1 MLEFRV
7 VKRYGQFT
15 LDVAARIDAEWLVLL
30 APSGSGKSLTLNLL
44 AGLVTP
50 DAGFIRGNGRVYY
63 DGARGLHLPI
73 RKRRI
78 GYVFQ
83 ESALFPHMT
92 VARNITYGLPP
103 GRDPRPVLARWLRFF
118 HLEGRE
124 AAYPAQLSGGQKQ
137 RVALARAL
145 ANEPQLLLLDEP
157 FSALDRRIRESL
169 QQEMVRLK
177 AELSIPVV
185 LVTHDFDEAQVLGEQ
200 VVVLEHGRM
209 LEMGPRTRLFAH
221 PQRHET
227 ARFLGVENVLPA
239 RVLHGADGAGRMGVA
254 VGPWALELA
263 PDPRFAPGDGVFVGI
278 RAADV
283 RLAVNEKPRPNLLP
297 VVISGIVPTVGTNRV
312 QLLPADNA
320 TAGDEAGP
328 TDQSAPA
335 LTMLMDDYVAG
346 RYGYA
351 PGSRLTIWLPPDKL
365 FLCA

>member
-1 MLEFRV
+1 MLEFHV
-7 VKRYGQFT
+7 VKSYGHFT
-15 LDVAARIDAEWLVLL
+15 LEVAATVGAEWLVLL

-50 DAGFIRGNGRVYY
+50 DAGFVRGNGRVFH
-63 DGARGLHLPI
+63 DSARGINLPI

-118 HLEGRE
+118 DLEGRE
-124 AAYPAQLSGGQKQ
+124 AAYPAELSGGQKQ

-169 QQEMVRLK
+169 QREMVRLK

-200 VVVLEHGRM
+200 VAVLEHGRM
-209 LEMGPRTRLFAH
+209 LELGPRARLFAH

-227 ARFLGVENVLPA
+227 AHFLGVENVLPA
-239 RVLHGADGAGRMGVA
+239 RVLHPPDGAGRMGVA
-254 VGPWALELA
+254 VGPWTLEIA
-263 PDPRFAPGDGVFVGI
+263 ADARFSPGDSAFVGI

-283 RLAVNEKPRPNLLP
+283 RLAVDARPRPNLLP
-297 VVISGIVPTVGTNRV
+297 VHVSGMVPTVGTNRV
-312 QLLPADNA
+312 QLLPANDAADSGAALANDMA
-320 TAGDEAGP
+320 P
-328 TDQSAPA
+328 T

-346 RYGYA
+346 RYGYG